1 MIKLDEYKTI
11 LKNAYNIDLTE
22 EDYALYKKRMNKAA
36 ITEIIGIVL
45 GAIIILFI
53 VFGMVFA
60 LLPFDQYTFI
70 PLIIVSCL
78 TVMSANSLTK
88 KMKTAEAKF
97 IENVKKKY
105 NVSAPVA
112 PQPSTPQISRN
123 EKPSTSGFIPSQPKA
138 AAECPICHELIPVN
152 SNPCSKCGA
161 KLLWD

>member
-1 MIKLDEYKTI
+1 MIKLEEYQTT
-11 LKNAYNIDLTE
+11 LKNDYNIDLTK
-22 EDYALYKKRMNKAA
+22 EDYALYKKQMNKAA
-36 ITEIIGIVL
+36 ITEVIGIVL

-88 KMKTAEAKF
+88 KMKTAEVKF
-97 IENVKKKY
+97 MEYIKKKY
-105 NVSAPVA
+105 NLSSPVA
-112 PQPSTPQISRN
+112 PQPSTPQIPRN
-123 EKPSTSGFIPSQPKA
+123 ERPSTSGSIPSQPRA
-138 AAECPICHELIPVN
+138 AAECPICHELIPVS
-152 SNPCSKCGA
+152 SNPCPKCGA